1 MKKLSRRTKDT
12 LVAFS
17 FIAPNFI
24 GYLIFTM
31 IPVIFSLVLSF
42 YNWNGSSQISFA
54 GFGNYMRLAKN
65 STFQISLFNTLYY
78 AVGSVPLTMVC
89 ALTLAL
95 LLNKP
100 IKGVAL
106 FRSAFFFPYVTAIVS
121 VSVVW
126 NMLFHPDMGP
136 VNSFLVSIGV
146 QTPPRWTASVQ
157 WAMPTVILAA
167 IWRGMGYYMVIYLA
181 ALQGIPHEL
190 YEAARIDG
198 ASPWQCFRKITLP
211 MLTPTTFFVS
221 IMLTISCFKV
231 FDLIFTMTQGGPGRA
246 TNVLVMHIYQSAFV
260 DYKFGYASAVAVILF
275 LIVLLVTLIQFRA
288 EKKWVNYM

>member
-1 MKKLSRRTKDT
+1 MKKLSRRTKDY
-12 LVAFS
+12 LVAYS

-31 IPVIFSLVLSF
+31 IPVIFSLVLSL
-42 YNWNGSSQISFA
+42 YNWNGSTQLSFA
-54 GFGNYMRLAKN
+54 GIDNYIRMTKN
-65 STFQISLFNTLYY
+65 STFRIALGNTMYY

-89 ALTLAL
+89 SLSLAL

-106 FRSAFFFPYVTAIVS
+106 YRSAFFFPYVTAIVS

-136 VNSFLVSIGV
+136 VNSLLAGFGV
-146 QTPPRWTASVQ
+146 KTLPRWTASVQ
-157 WAMPTVILAA
+157 WAMPTVILAS

-181 ALQGIPHEL
+181 ALQGIPQEL
-190 YEAARIDG
+190 YEAAKIDG
-198 ASPWQCFRKITLP
+198 ASPWQSFRKVTLP

-231 FDLIFTMTQGGPGRA
+231 FDLIFNMTQGGPGRA

-260 DYKFGYASAVAVILF
+260 DYKFGYASAVAVVLF